1 MKVAEKTITVE
12 LTEHEIKTITN
23 ALHLFYKEQES
34 IDYDNARDSRLL
46 RNDFGD
52 LIGVRYMGKD
62 A

>member
-1 MKVAEKTITVE
+1 MIVTEKTITVE

-34 IDYDNARDSRLL
+34 IDYDNARDARLL

-52 LIGVRYMGKD
+52 LIGIQYMGND